1 MAANGGRFPIGP
13 VGLWLNSPD
22 LARRATAMGRY
33 VAFESGLPLHLKEI
47 AILVTARVW
56 TAQYEWH
63 EHAERAAK
71 AGVPAD
77 VITAIAERRR
87 PVFADEASA
96 AVHDFAWALQQQR
109 AVDDALRARTVA
121 ALGGEAALLDLV
133 AVLGFYGFVS
143 MCLNL
148 FDVPLPPG
156 TPPPL
161 KD

>member
-1 MAANGGRFPIGP
+1 MTANGGRFPIGP
-13 VGLWLNSPD
+13 VGLWLNRPD

-71 AGVPAD
+71 AGVSAA
-77 VITAIAERRR
+77 VISAIAERRR
-87 PVFADEASA
+87 PAFADEAAA

-161 KD
+161 TD